1 MPQRRAY
8 HFTSPAGTFCTNSAS
23 KVIDTS
29 SPTTTPPAS
38 VKAFQTSPKSFR
50 LIFAVAETP
59 ALTLP
64 QGSLTG
70 GVGPSTSKV
79 TARVTPR
86 TFDIIKCRTLKCAA
100 EWAGSICHWVGLGA
114 WDVPVSAAFMVAP
127 PRVRYATQ
135 RVSFRKQLGPKDHSG
150 EHGVSACARARSNR
164 RDSCRNS
171 FAGR

>member
-1 MPQRRAY
+1 MVERRAY
-8 HFTSPAGTFCTNSAS
+8 YFTSPAGAFCINSAS

-79 TARVTPR
+79 TVLLTPR
-86 TFDIIKCRTLKCAA
+86 IVKSPVTLNRPAPAAVICFDRNVIDGCFAT
-100 EWAGSICHWVGLGA
+100 SI
-114 WDVPVSAAFMVAP
+114 
-127 PRVRYATQ
+127 
-135 RVSFRKQLGPKDHSG
+135 
-150 EHGVSACARARSNR
+150 
-164 RDSCRNS
+164 
-171 FAGR
+171 